1 MLIGAG
7 GGGEDEVL
15 WVWRAG
21 DGGGV
26 IMIEMN
32 H

>member
-1 MLIGAG
+1 MLICVGGA
-7 GGGEDEVL
+7 GEDEVL
-15 WVWRAG
+15 WVGRAG
-21 DGGGV
+21 DRGGV